1 MLYSAESNASLSLKQ
16 SSALLKYVR
25 ASHPISVNNAYYCS
39 GCSMPAGGLL
49 SGLASQ
55 HAQMSG
61 LELFAKLAL
70 QLSSP

>member
-39 GCSMPAGGLL
+39 GCRSTFRPGIPAC
-49 SGLASQ
+49 AN
-55 HAQMSG
+55 
-61 LELFAKLAL
+61 EWT
-70 QLSSP
+70 